1 MTCEDPSPTLRAM
14 PGPVWRTERIAEAM
28 LTTPGFE
35 GIDPDAVSGLVER
48 GRTRTYRKGTY
59 LCHEGDPASEVSF
72 LLEGR
77 VEAAS
82 HAAGGGRLLHGT
94 IDTPRF
100 IGELGVLGGL
110 DRTASVH
117 ALEEVSVWTIGADD
131 YLAFISGQ
139 PSLALGLLRTLT
151 RQLAAHEAMIEDLMF
166 LDLKGR
172 VAKRLLQLAAPSPDE
187 LPEDG
192 TSIPAPTH
200 ADLASMAGG
209 SRENV
214 TRVLSEFQRRGLV
227 RKDGRRFV
235 LTGVEGLSRIA
246 GL

>member
-1 MTCEDPSPTLRAM
+1 
-14 PGPVWRTERIAEAM
+14 M
-28 LTTPGFE
+28 LATPALE
-35 GIDPDAVSGLVER
+35 GIDPDAVAAFVER
-48 GRTRTYRKGTY
+48 GRTRSYRKGTY
-59 LCHEGDPASEVSF
+59 LCHEGDPATEVSF

-77 VEAAS
+77 VEVAS
-82 HAAGGGRLLHGT
+82 HSAGGGRLLHGT
-94 IDTPRF
+94 IDTSRF

-117 ALEEVSVWTIGADD
+117 TLDEVSVWTIGSDE
-131 YLAFISGQ
+131 YLAFVSEQ
-139 PSLALGLLRTLT
+139 PALALGLLRSLT

-172 VAKRLLQLAAPSPDE
+172 VAKRLLQLAASSPDE
-187 LPEDG
+187 LLADG
-192 TSIPAPTH
+192 TSFPAPTH

-227 RKDGRRFV
+227 EKDGRRFV